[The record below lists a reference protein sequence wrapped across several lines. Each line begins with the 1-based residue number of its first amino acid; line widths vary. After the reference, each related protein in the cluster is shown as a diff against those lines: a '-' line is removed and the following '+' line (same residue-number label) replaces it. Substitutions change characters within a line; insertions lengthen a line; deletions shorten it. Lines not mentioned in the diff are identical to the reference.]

1 MRQLRRH
8 VDAAL
13 APRPQRPLLVQRV
26 RPLLQDERHQQTPGQ
41 TKKKNGKPVLSF
53 ADLLDSAF
61 LPPMNKTSFLSGRCG
76 PVVENTPLNEWVM
89 GSNPAY
95 CCRLCTFL

>member
-26 RPLLQDERHQQTPGQ
+26 RPLLQDERHQQAPHQ
-41 TKKKNGKPVLSF
+41 
-53 ADLLDSAF
+53 AQE
-61 LPPMNKTSFLSGRCG
+61 
-76 PVVENTPLNEWVM
+76 EN
-89 GSNPAY
+89 
-95 CCRLCTFL
+95 CKFI